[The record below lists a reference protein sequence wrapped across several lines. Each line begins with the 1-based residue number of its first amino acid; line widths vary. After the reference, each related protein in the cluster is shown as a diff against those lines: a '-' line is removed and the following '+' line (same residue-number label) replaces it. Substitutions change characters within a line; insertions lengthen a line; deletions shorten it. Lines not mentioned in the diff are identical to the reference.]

1 MGNEIWIA
9 GEGIQ
14 LSQEM
19 IDLAQELNDK
29 YPNLSLAWIPPDQR
43 GQNDMQKPFAI
54 VQINSLGQQV
64 AIIHRMHQF
73 MVHGSYIFNW
83 LWEHDSQRIDVWD
96 KLQKQIAF
104 DKAQKEKL
112 DRERMDE
119 RADIIHTVAKSNK
132 HTFNLNG
139 HKIGSDNNYPT
150 LGLSDASSSED

>member
-9 GEGIQ
+9 GSGMQ

-43 GQNDMQKPFAI
+43 GEADMKKPFAI
-54 VQINSLGQQV
+54 VQIDKDGHQV
-64 AIIHRMHQF
+64 AIIHKMHQF

-83 LWEHDSQRIDVWD
+83 LWEHDSQRIDLWD
-96 KLQKQIAF
+96 KMQRQIKWEEEQRE
-104 DKAQKEKL
+104 KAN
-112 DRERMDE
+112 RERMDE

-132 HTFNLNG
+132 HTFKLNG
-139 HKIGSDNNYPT
+139 RKIGSDNEYPT
-150 LGLSDASSSED
+150 LGLSDAD